1 MKIKNWFAKLVRG
14 IVNWWTLVRLLN
26 KLPPSRLDQLEKAL
40 EGVKTWEELEAKLP
54 GLLSKQNITQ
64 NRQE

>member
-54 GLLSKQNITQ
+54 GL
-64 NRQE
+64 